1 MNLLVLFGMMPYG
14 DYDMLGIR
22 EKKKVSTRNKSGES
36 RDIIE
41 FWFLVVVV

>member
-1 MNLLVLFGMMPYG
+1 MNLLVLFGILPYG

-36 RDIIE
+36 KILLN
-41 FWFLVVVV
+41 FGF

>member
-36 RDIIE
+36 KI
-41 FWFLVVVV
+41 LVNFGF

>member
-1 MNLLVLFGMMPYG
+1 MMPYG

-36 RDIIE
+36 KILLN
-41 FWFLVVVV
+41 FGF